1 MTGLSVL
8 SDRQVWGTGRVHE
21 SLTNAPASDE
31 WRISN
36 EADGHL
42 LYFSLFAD
50 NASITKPRHIWFKCY
65 MNVH

>member
-1 MTGLSVL
+1 MPCLF
-8 SDRQVWGTGRVHE
+8 
-21 SLTNAPASDE
+21 DE

-50 NASITKPRHIWFKCY
+50 NASIKEPGHI
-65 MNVH
+65 